1 MVEGGLK
8 IMKAHILCFTLKMTS
23 YLFSFSFHHFSH
35 LTILKKKS
43 LADVSKEGKCGVKT
57 ARWKETSAAA
67 LYTKSATTP
76 VWVFRSS
83 ERKRDTGRR
92 VV

>member
-1 MVEGGLK
+1 MFYIK
-8 IMKAHILCFTLKMTS
+8 DDILLIFFLLSSLLTS
-23 YLFSFSFHHFSH
+23 HD
-35 LTILKKKS
+35 IKKKS